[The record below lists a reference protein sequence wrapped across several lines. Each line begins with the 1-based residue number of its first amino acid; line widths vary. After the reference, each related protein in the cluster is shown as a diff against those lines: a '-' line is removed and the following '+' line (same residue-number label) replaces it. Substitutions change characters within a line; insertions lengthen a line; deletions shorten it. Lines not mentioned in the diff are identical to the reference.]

1 MKTIW
6 RIGLATVG
14 VAALATVLTAQ
25 ARPRPEV
32 ALLGIRVFAT
42 VQQVLRAF
50 GNPTMI
56 TNTQVSFTEI
66 EGSGQ
71 QQGGGQ
77 PGGFGQGGEQGG
89 MGGPQGGPPGFGQPP
104 RGGDFGGNTG
114 QTRIETE
121 IVYMYRAKGGS
132 TYLFQ
137 FNKDGRVVQISAYGR
152 RPDPRVRTSRGV
164 GFNDPYSKV
173 VSSYGHPDE
182 HAFGGDIY
190 VIRYNKLGVA
200 FQFDAKTNRVT
211 GIFVAAGIRR
221 WAQALASWAA
231 ATRKWVDPLADHK
244 HPQADPDWADRLD
257 AAAAPPAWQVRR
269 SKEANP
275 LARPARGDPRPH
287 RSR

>member
-14 VAALATVLTAQ
+14 AAALATVLTAQ
-25 ARPRPEV
+25 ARQRQEV

-56 TNTQVSFTEI
+56 TNTQISFTEI
-66 EGSGQ
+66 QGGGQ
-71 QQGGGQ
+71 QQGSGQ
-77 PGGFGQGGEQGG
+77 PGFGTGGEQGG

-104 RGGDFGGNTG
+104 RGGDFGGAQG

-121 IVYMYRAKGGS
+121 IIYLYRVKSGS
-132 TYLFQ
+132 IYLFQ

-152 RPDPRVRTSRGV
+152 RPDPRVRTSRRIGL
-164 GFNDPYSKV
+164 GDPYSKV
-173 VSSYGHPDE
+173 VLAYGAHDDF
-182 HAFGGDIY
+182 AARGNIY

-211 GIFVAAGIRR
+211 GILVAAGVPTMGMGFTGLGSGSDSQGAGDGLRPP
-221 WAQALASWAA
+221 SGN
-231 ATRKWVDPLADHK
+231 PFG
-244 HPQADPDWADRLD
+244 
-257 AAAAPPAWQVRR
+257 APPSGGAPR
-269 SKEANP
+269 SGGSMSG
-275 LARPARGDPRPH
+275 PAI
-287 RSR
+287 

>member
-14 VAALATVLTAQ
+14 AAALAAVLTAQ
-25 ARPRPEV
+25 ARQRQEV

-56 TNTQVSFTEI
+56 TNTQISFTEI

-77 PGGFGQGGEQGG
+77 PGGFGQGGE
-89 MGGPQGGPPGFGQPP
+89 QGGPPGFGQPP

-121 IVYMYRAKGGS
+121 IIYLYRAKGGS

-173 VSSYGHPDE
+173 VTLYGHPDE
-182 HAFGGDIY
+182 HAFSGDIY

-211 GIFVAAGIRR
+211 GIFVAAGIPTLG
-221 WAQALASWAA
+221 AGFSQLGGGGN
-231 ATRKWVDPLADHK
+231 PQMGG
-244 HPQADPDWADRLD
+244 PQASGGPGLGG
-257 AAAAPPAWQVRR
+257 PPGRGGGGGGAVGG
-269 SKEANP
+269 ANVP
-275 LARPARGDPRPH
+275 
-287 RSR
+287 SF

>member
-14 VAALATVLTAQ
+14 AAALATVLTAQ

-56 TNTQVSFTEI
+56 TNTQISFTEI

-77 PGGFGQGGEQGG
+77 PGSFGQGGE
-89 MGGPQGGPPGFGQPP
+89 QGGPPGFGQPP
-104 RGGDFGGNTG
+104 RGGDFGGAQG

-121 IVYMYRAKGGS
+121 IVYLYRAKGGS

-211 GIFVAAGIRR
+211 GIFVAAGIPTLG
-221 WAQALASWAA
+221 AGFSQLGGGGN
-231 ATRKWVDPLADHK
+231 PQMGG
-244 HPQADPDWADRLD
+244 PQASGGPGLGG
-257 AAAAPPAWQVRR
+257 PPGRGGGGGGAVGG
-269 SKEANP
+269 ANVP
-275 LARPARGDPRPH
+275 
-287 RSR
+287 SF

>member
-25 ARPRPEV
+25 ARQRQEV

-56 TNTQVSFTEI
+56 TNAQISITEI
-66 EGSGQ
+66 EDSGQ
-71 QQGGGQ
+71 Q
-77 PGGFGQGGEQGG
+77 QGGEQGG
-89 MGGPQGGPPGFGQPP
+89 MSGPQGGPPGFGQPP
-104 RGGDFGGNTG
+104 RGDDFGGNTG

-164 GFNDPYSKV
+164 GLNDPYSKV
-173 VSSYGHPDE
+173 VTQYGHPDE
-182 HAFGGDIY
+182 HAFRDNIY

-211 GIFVAAGIRR
+211 GIFVAAGIPTLG
-221 WAQALASWAA
+221 AGFSQLGGGGSQAGGGPAGS
-231 ATRKWVDPLADHK
+231 
-244 HPQADPDWADRLD
+244 PQAPTGGPGFGGSPGRSGGGGAG
-257 AAAAPPAWQVRR
+257 PAI
-269 SKEANP
+269 
-275 LARPARGDPRPH
+275 
-287 RSR
+287 

>member
-1 MKTIW
+1 MKTVW
-6 RIGLATVG
+6 RIGLATAG
-14 VAALATVLTAQ
+14 VAVLAAVLTAQ

-56 TNTQVSFTEI
+56 TNTQISITEI
-66 EGSGQ
+66 EGSRQ
-71 QQGGGQ
+71 Q
-77 PGGFGQGGEQGG
+77 QGGEQGG
-89 MGGPQGGPPGFGQPP
+89 MGGPPGFGQPP
-104 RGGDFGGNTG
+104 RSGDFGGNTG

-121 IVYMYRAKGGS
+121 IIYMYRAKGGS

-164 GFNDPYSKV
+164 GLNDPYSKV
-173 VSSYGHPDE
+173 VTLYGHPDE
-182 HAFGGDIY
+182 HAFSGDIY

-211 GIFVAAGIRR
+211 GIIVAAGIPTMG
-221 WAQALASWAA
+221 AGFSQLGGGN
-231 ATRKWVDPLADHK
+231 
-244 HPQADPDWADRLD
+244 PQTGAGGPGLGGSPGRGSAPRGGGGLGGPGELP
-257 AAAAPPAWQVRR
+257 PPAF
-269 SKEANP
+269 
-275 LARPARGDPRPH
+275 
-287 RSR
+287 

>member
-25 ARPRPEV
+25 ARQRQEV
-32 ALLGIRVFAT
+32 SLLGVRVFAT

-56 TNTQVSFTEI
+56 TNTQISFTEI

-77 PGGFGQGGEQGG
+77 PGGFGQSGE
-89 MGGPQGGPPGFGQPP
+89 QGGPPGFGQPP
-104 RGGDFGGNTG
+104 RGGDFGGTQG

-121 IVYMYRAKGGS
+121 IVYLYRVKGGS

-211 GIFVAAGIRR
+211 GIFVAAGIPTLG
-221 WAQALASWAA
+221 AGFSQLGGGGN
-231 ATRKWVDPLADHK
+231 PQMGG
-244 HPQADPDWADRLD
+244 PQAPSGGPGLGG
-257 AAAAPPAWQVRR
+257 PPGRGGGGPP
-269 SKEANP
+269 SMSG
-275 LARPARGDPRPH
+275 PAI
-287 RSR
+287 

>member
-14 VAALATVLTAQ
+14 AAALATVLTAQ
-25 ARPRPEV
+25 ARQRQEV

-56 TNTQVSFTEI
+56 TNTQISFTEI
-66 EGSGQ
+66 QGGGQ
-71 QQGGGQ
+71 QQGSGQ
-77 PGGFGQGGEQGG
+77 PGFGTGGEQGG

-104 RGGDFGGNTG
+104 RSGDFGGAQG

-121 IVYMYRAKGGS
+121 IVYLYRAKGGS

-152 RPDPRVRTSRGV
+152 RPDPRVRTSRGI
-164 GFNDPYSKV
+164 GLNDPYSKV
-173 VSSYGHPDE
+173 VSTYGHPDE
-182 HAFGGDIY
+182 HAFSGDIY
-190 VIRYNKLGVA
+190 AIRYNKLGVA

-211 GIFVAAGIRR
+211 GIFVAAGIPTMG
-221 WAQALASWAA
+221 AGFSQLGGGG
-231 ATRKWVDPLADHK
+231 
-244 HPQADPDWADRLD
+244 PQVGSAPPPGGSGMGGSPGRGGGGG
-257 AAAAPPAWQVRR
+257 AAPG
-269 SKEANP
+269 ANVP
-275 LARPARGDPRPH
+275 
-287 RSR
+287 SF

>member
-14 VAALATVLTAQ
+14 VAALAAVLTAQ

-56 TNTQVSFTEI
+56 TNTQISFTEI

-89 MGGPQGGPPGFGQPP
+89 MSGPQGGPPGFGQPP

-121 IVYMYRAKGGS
+121 IIYLYRVKGGS

-152 RPDPRVRTSRGV
+152 RPDPRVRTSRGI
-164 GFNDPYSKV
+164 GLNDPYSKV
-173 VSSYGHPDE
+173 VSTYGHPDE

-211 GIFVAAGIRR
+211 GIFVAAGIPTLG
-221 WAQALASWAA
+221 AGFSQLGGGGNPQMGGPAGG
-231 ATRKWVDPLADHK
+231 
-244 HPQADPDWADRLD
+244 PQAPSGGPGLGG
-257 AAAAPPAWQVRR
+257 PPGRGGGPPSMAG
-269 SKEANP
+269 
-275 LARPARGDPRPH
+275 PAI
-287 RSR
+287 

>member
-14 VAALATVLTAQ
+14 VVALATVLTAQ
-25 ARPRPEV
+25 ARQRQEV
-32 ALLGIRVFAT
+32 SLLGVRVFAT

-56 TNTQVSFTEI
+56 TNTQISFTEI
-66 EGSGQ
+66 QGGGQ

-104 RGGDFGGNTG
+104 RSGDFGGG
-114 QTRIETE
+114 ETRIENE
-121 IVYMYRAKGGS
+121 IVYLYRAKGGS

-152 RPDPRVRTSRGV
+152 RPDSRVRTSRGI
-164 GFNDPYSKV
+164 GLNDPYSKV
-173 VSSYGHPDE
+173 VSTYGHPDE
-182 HAFGGDIY
+182 HAFSGDIY
-190 VIRYNKLGVA
+190 AIRYNKLGVA

-211 GIFVAAGIRR
+211 GIFVAAGIPTMG
-221 WAQALASWAA
+221 AGFTGLGGGGPQMGGPAGG
-231 ATRKWVDPLADHK
+231 
-244 HPQADPDWADRLD
+244 PQAPTGGPGLGGPPGRGRGGGGS
-257 AAAAPPAWQVRR
+257 AASP
-269 SKEANP
+269 SI
-275 LARPARGDPRPH
+275 
-287 RSR
+287 

>member
-14 VAALATVLTAQ
+14 AAALATVLTAQ
-25 ARPRPEV
+25 ARQRQEV

-56 TNTQVSFTEI
+56 TNTQISFTEI
-66 EGSGQ
+66 QGGGQ
-71 QQGGGQ
+71 QQGSGQ
-77 PGGFGQGGEQGG
+77 PGFGTGGEQGG

-104 RGGDFGGNTG
+104 RSGDFGGAQG

-121 IVYMYRAKGGS
+121 IIYLYRAKGGS

-173 VSSYGHPDE
+173 VTLYGHPDE
-182 HAFGGDIY
+182 HAFSGDIY

-211 GIFVAAGIRR
+211 GIFVAAGIPTLG
-221 WAQALASWAA
+221 AGFVQLGGGSQAGGGPAGS
-231 ATRKWVDPLADHK
+231 
-244 HPQADPDWADRLD
+244 PQAPTGGPGFGGSPGRSSGGGMAG
-257 AAAAPPAWQVRR
+257 PAI
-269 SKEANP
+269 
-275 LARPARGDPRPH
+275 
-287 RSR
+287 

>member
-1 MKTIW
+1 MKTVW
-6 RIGLATVG
+6 RIGLATAG
-14 VAALATVLTAQ
+14 VAVLAAVLTAQ

-50 GNPTMI
+50 GNPTMV
-56 TNTQVSFTEI
+56 TNTQISITEI
-66 EGSGQ
+66 EGSRQ

-77 PGGFGQGGEQGG
+77 PRGTGGFGQSGE
-89 MGGPQGGPPGFGQPP
+89 QGGPPGFGQPP

-121 IVYMYRAKGGS
+121 IIYLYRVKGGS

-164 GFNDPYSKV
+164 GLNDPYSKV
-173 VSSYGHPDE
+173 VTLYGHPDE
-182 HAFGGDIY
+182 HAFSGDIY

-211 GIFVAAGIRR
+211 GIIVAAGIPTMG
-221 WAQALASWAA
+221 AGFSQLGGGN
-231 ATRKWVDPLADHK
+231 
-244 HPQADPDWADRLD
+244 PQMGAGGPGLGGPPGRGSAPRGGGGLGGPGELP
-257 AAAAPPAWQVRR
+257 PPAF
-269 SKEANP
+269 
-275 LARPARGDPRPH
+275 
-287 RSR
+287 

>member
-14 VAALATVLTAQ
+14 AAALAAVLTAQ

-56 TNTQVSFTEI
+56 TNTQISFTEI

-89 MGGPQGGPPGFGQPP
+89 PPGFGQPP
-104 RGGDFGGNTG
+104 RGGDFGGAQG

-121 IVYMYRAKGGS
+121 IVYLYRAKGGS

-211 GIFVAAGIRR
+211 GIFVAAGIPTLG
-221 WAQALASWAA
+221 AGFSQLGGGGN
-231 ATRKWVDPLADHK
+231 PQMGG
-244 HPQADPDWADRLD
+244 PQASGGPGLGG
-257 AAAAPPAWQVRR
+257 PPGRGGGGGGAVGG
-269 SKEANP
+269 ANVP
-275 LARPARGDPRPH
+275 
-287 RSR
+287 SF

>member
-1 MKTIW
+1 MKIIW

-14 VAALATVLTAQ
+14 AAALATVLTAQ

-56 TNTQVSFTEI
+56 TNTQISFTEI
-66 EGSGQ
+66 QGSGQ

-89 MGGPQGGPPGFGQPP
+89 PPGFGQPP
-104 RGGDFGGNTG
+104 RSGDFGGAQG

-121 IVYMYRAKGGS
+121 IVYLYRAKGGS

-211 GIFVAAGIRR
+211 GIFVAAGIPTLG
-221 WAQALASWAA
+221 AGFSQLGGGGPQTGGPAGG
-231 ATRKWVDPLADHK
+231 
-244 HPQADPDWADRLD
+244 PQAPTGGPPGRGRGGGGG
-257 AAAAPPAWQVRR
+257 AASP
-269 SKEANP
+269 SI
-275 LARPARGDPRPH
+275 
-287 RSR
+287 

>member
-14 VAALATVLTAQ
+14 AAALATVLTAQ
-25 ARPRPEV
+25 ARQRQEV
-32 ALLGIRVFAT
+32 SLLGVRVFAT

-56 TNTQVSFTEI
+56 TNTQISFTEI
-66 EGSGQ
+66 QGGGQ
-71 QQGGGQ
+71 QQGSGQ
-77 PGGFGQGGEQGG
+77 PGFGTGGEQGG

-104 RGGDFGGNTG
+104 RSGDFGGAQG

-121 IVYMYRAKGGS
+121 IIYLYRVKGGS

-211 GIFVAAGIRR
+211 GIFVAAGIPTLG
-221 WAQALASWAA
+221 AGFVQLGGGSQAGGGPAGS
-231 ATRKWVDPLADHK
+231 
-244 HPQADPDWADRLD
+244 PQAPTGGPGFGGSPGRSSGGGMAG
-257 AAAAPPAWQVRR
+257 PAI
-269 SKEANP
+269 
-275 LARPARGDPRPH
+275 
-287 RSR
+287 

>member
-14 VAALATVLTAQ
+14 AAALATVLTAQ
-25 ARPRPEV
+25 ARQRQEV
-32 ALLGIRVFAT
+32 SLLGVRVFAT

-56 TNTQVSFTEI
+56 TNTQVSITEI
-66 EGSGQ
+66 EGGGQ

-77 PGGFGQGGEQGG
+77 PGFGTGGEQGG

-114 QTRIETE
+114 QTRIENE
-121 IVYMYRAKGGS
+121 IVYLYRVKGGS

-182 HAFGGDIY
+182 HVFGGAIY

-200 FQFDAKTNRVT
+200 FQFDAQTNRVT
-211 GIFVAAGIRR
+211 GIFVAAGIPTLG
-221 WAQALASWAA
+221 AGFTGLGGGGN
-231 ATRKWVDPLADHK
+231 
-244 HPQADPDWADRLD
+244 PQTGAGGPGLGGPPGRGSAPRGGGGLGGPGELP
-257 AAAAPPAWQVRR
+257 PPAF
-269 SKEANP
+269 
-275 LARPARGDPRPH
+275 
-287 RSR
+287 

>member
-1 MKTIW
+1 MKTVW
-6 RIGLATVG
+6 RIGLATAG
-14 VAALATVLTAQ
+14 VAVLAAVLTAQ
-25 ARPRPEV
+25 ARPRQEV

-56 TNTQVSFTEI
+56 TNTQISITEI
-66 EGSGQ
+66 EGSRQ

-89 MGGPQGGPPGFGQPP
+89 MGGPPGFGQPP
-104 RGGDFGGNTG
+104 RSGDFGGAQG

-121 IVYMYRAKGGS
+121 IVYLYRVKGGS

-137 FNKDGRVVQISAYGR
+137 FNKHGRVVQISAYGR

-164 GFNDPYSKV
+164 GLNDPYSKV
-173 VSSYGHPDE
+173 VTLYGHPDK
-182 HAFGGDIY
+182 HAFSGDIY

-211 GIFVAAGIRR
+211 GIIVAAGIPTMG
-221 WAQALASWAA
+221 AGFSQLGGGNPQMGGPAGG
-231 ATRKWVDPLADHK
+231 
-244 HPQADPDWADRLD
+244 PQAPSGGPGLGG
-257 AAAAPPAWQVRR
+257 PPGRGAGGPP
-269 SKEANP
+269 SMAG
-275 LARPARGDPRPH
+275 PAI
-287 RSR
+287 